1 MGFMNEKLWD
11 FLKKK
16 AREEDENVRKER
28 RIENEFLTEVRKIC
42 EYGVERAK
50 TIRDTFPM
58 FTLHD
63 ETHICNVMQLIAD
76 LLGDDAEKLTRD
88 ETAMLIMS
96 ACCHDIGM
104 SYSEKEKQALF
115 NDIDRLNKYLENNHS
130 EYVKAFS
137 SGNTV
142 PKMTDDMIQNYLRCI
157 HHERV
162 MELLS
167 VYKWPSVLDG
177 KIDRRDLICVCQ
189 SHGKDISSLDEME
202 PTATVDL
209 RFCAILLRLADILD
223 FDTSRAPETVYEYSG
238 FQKAHD
244 SNMLKSKEEWDK
256 HLASQGFDFLHIK
269 ERKQMYF
276 LDYSATCRSMQ
287 VEQTVNCYLDWV
299 DQELNF
305 CGKQLKRFAGKWQ
318 DFILPGKIKRNI
330 KSEGYVSG
338 QYRLSLDQDKILELL
353 IGKDLYSD
361 PSVFVREL
369 IQNAI
374 DAVRTREQL
383 DKNLPS
389 GWKGQINIRCWMDQ
403 EGYHWFRIED
413 NGIGMTE
420 DVIMNFFLKIGSS
433 YYSSDTFLKSK
444 LQCNA
449 NADYMPISRF
459 GIGILSCFMGDDQGN
474 QVEISTK
481 HFREG
486 ETYYPALRLSMHGIN
501 GYYYLSNSEK
511 KHTPEP
517 MKGVTE
523 EEKAQY
529 LAQPGT
535 VIAVRTNLYQ
545 TGRYSGF
552 KEIVD
557 KYVIYP
563 LVAIHYD
570 GEEGSCDYMTEED
583 FVNAV
588 DSICPSSDLSKKG
601 LMEFVI
607 PEEELSKIHNE
618 VPEIL
623 FENPPRLLLKCISLK
638 DYAGTPFLKGAILT
652 AKAEGHHDPIV
663 LKLGNRNVRADIDV
677 ELYINDQRDELGI
690 KIHLSYENDFVEQ
703 MELLERNYQK
713 QDEKWYRLI
722 EDLETQY
729 SKDMLKRDIL
739 EGVIRYYI
747 DEPGWKEYIRE
758 RYEISKKKLNNEI
771 NEVIESLHKCGYFG
785 VEDGEIKTLE
795 AFNKLKTV
803 WMVYLCSLSDFEW
816 YNNLF
821 KIIINNTGFYSNV
834 AHNGILCGDANFV
847 FRNSERENLATILLL
862 KDKYRPYLD
871 VARDGVR
878 GLTLETASEIEII
891 RRNIKE
897 QGYKMGRDLA
907 YLRGENYAYTVMAN
921 YCKLLDERDDLAKQL
936 VFETNKG
943 VLLNDG
949 LADELLNT
957 EKIELRSS
965 PIISNRIYSRY
976 KNDNL
981 YWYLAAAFLRK
992 NYLVQV
998 RFASYNSK
1006 IFISK
1011 QEKKLSDDYK
1021 EIFPAFFFLPAID
1034 DDGSVLTTRN
1044 NHSRYACNEYHRLSQ
1059 FILKNGIKIKKTVPG
1074 IFRELLRTLAEEENS
1089 KLIDDVNG
1097 LLKSLRKFPG
1107 GLFEIPEELFIS
1119 EKDLI

>member
-28 RIENEFLTEVRKIC
+28 QIENEFLTEVRKIC

-63 ETHICNVMQLIAD
+63 ETHICNVMQLMAD

-167 VYKWPSVLDG
+167 VYKWPSVLEG

-305 CGKQLKRFAGKWQ
+305 CGKQLNRFAGKWQ

-449 NADYMPISRF
+449 NVDYMPISRF

-481 HFREG
+481 HFKEG

-563 LVAIHYD
+563 PVAIHYD

-583 FVNAV
+583 FVNVV

-652 AKAEGHHDPIV
+652 AKAEGHHDSIH
-663 LKLGNRNVRADIDV
+663 LKLGDRKVEATIDV
-677 ELYINDQRDELGI
+677 RLNRDNKGDKLGVNIRLRLEDDFTEQMQLLDKNYKQRDKLLSKLGKNFATEFFDDI
-690 KIHLSYENDFVEQ
+690 FKREIVEG
-703 MELLERNYQK
+703 LIRN
-713 QDEKWYRLI
+713 
-722 EDLETQY
+722 
-729 SKDMLKRDIL
+729 
-739 EGVIRYYI
+739 YI
-747 DEPGWKEYIRE
+747 DEPDWKEHLRDSYG
-758 RYEISKKKLNNEI
+758 ISDEKLNEAI
-771 NEVIESLHKCGYFG
+771 KEVIESVKGNDRSG
-785 VEDGEIKTLE
+785 MRNGDIE
-795 AFNKLKTV
+795 ALLAFKALRKQWTFD
-803 WMVYLCSLSDFEW
+803 LCSLSDFKW
-816 YNNLF
+816 YNDFF
-821 KIIINNTGFYSNV
+821 KIIINKTGLNSSV
-834 AHNGILCGDANFV
+834 VHNGILCGNANFV
-847 FRNSERENLATILLL
+847 FEDKVSHNLGTIILL

-878 GLTLETASEIEII
+878 GLTLETAGEIEII
-891 RRNIKE
+891 RRNIIE
-897 QGYKMGRDLA
+897 QGYKIEGDLSD
-907 YLRGENYAYTVMAN
+907 LREENYSDTVMAD

-936 VFETNKG
+936 VFDTDKAALSS
-943 VLLNDG
+943 VS
-949 LADELLNT
+949 LADELQNT

-965 PIISNRIYSRY
+965 PTMSNRLLPWG
-976 KNDNL
+976 KNDDL
-981 YWYLAAAFLRK
+981 YLYIAAAYLRE

-998 RFASYNSK
+998 QFASRYSEIFVSK
-1006 IFISK
+1006 K
-1011 QEKKLSDDYK
+1011 EKNLSDNYEK
-1021 EIFPAFFFLPAID
+1021 LFPAFFFLPAMD
-1034 DDGSVLTTRN
+1034 NNCSTLTSKI
-1044 NHSRYACNEYHRLSQ
+1044 NHTRYACNEYHRLSQ
-1059 FILKNGIKIKKTVPG
+1059 FILKNGMKLKKTVPG
-1074 IFRELLRTLAEEENS
+1074 IFRELLRTLAEEEHN
-1089 KLIDDVNG
+1089 KLIDNVNG